1 LRLREEHEK
10 LKKENEQLLNRAKR
24 VPLFFGWDSA
34 SPSATLYSSTPS
46 LPVTPRHPPSS
57 TSVTPAATPSPLTAT
72 TTTPSTETPH
82 KLRRTI
88 STDTNLSPYTSTL
101 TVDTLAGSLTTP
113 KKRGGTFRLPLPKGP
128 FMTPQSRSTSMRVLP
143 REQDAKNAAETT
155 TSPFLTPQPPK
166 SSAVRLKQ
174 EEEDKKKER
183 EREKEK
189 ERERRRAAVEKS
201 GEKAKGKT
209 REEERRREKEAVL
222 LQQELRKRMQQWAL
236 EDEKEKELLRLQV
249 DGLQQKLMEEQKRRA
264 ELEVLN
270 RRANEKLAANLKR
283 SAAFADLV
291 NRVSLRHSLGLG
303 LLVFFT
309 LIYVVVRLFVAFSPT
324 LFPPS

>member
-1 LRLREEHEK
+1 M
-10 LKKENEQLLNRAKR
+10 
-24 VPLFFGWDSA
+24 
-34 SPSATLYSSTPS
+34 
-46 LPVTPRHPPSS
+46 
-57 TSVTPAATPSPLTAT
+57 
-72 TTTPSTETPH
+72 
-82 KLRRTI
+82 
-88 STDTNLSPYTSTL
+88 
-101 TVDTLAGSLTTP
+101 
-113 KKRGGTFRLPLPKGP
+113 PLPKGH
-128 FMTPQSRSTSMRVLP
+128 FMTQQSRSTSMRVFP

-166 SSAVRLKQ
+166 SAAVRLKQ
-174 EEEDKKKER
+174 EEEEKKKER
-183 EREKEK
+183 EK
-189 ERERRRAAVEKS
+189 ERERRRAVEKS
-201 GEKAKGKT
+201 GEKAKGKM
-209 REEERRREKEAVL
+209 REEDRRREKEAVL

-249 DGLQQKLMEEQKRRA
+249 DGLQQKLIEEQKRRA